1 MDLDGALVNKVKN
14 YIQKHNLLKYREK
27 VLVACSGGMDSVC
40 LAEILCVLS
49 RLFSWQITVGHV
61 NHQIRGEEAQQ
72 DALWVSDFCRRR
84 GLPFVLAK
92 VDVPAFAEE
101 NGCSTEEAARIL
113 RYRALDGMAK
123 EHDLSVVAVAH
134 NQEDNAETILM
145 NILRGSGIE
154 GASGIKNRR
163 GNVVRPLL
171 FVSRKEIEAFCR
183 QNNIDYRTDS
193 SNSDK
198 KYLRNK
204 VRLEL
209 LPILGEYNPEVI
221 PAICRFGGMLA
232 RDADFLA
239 GLARE
244 CYRTEAVSVQDG
256 EVSLASGKLK
266 SMDPAIV
273 SRVLL
278 MAIKECLQEKPD
290 AYINYKHIA
299 KVQELLSESR
309 TGAVLELPGGLK
321 VKKDY
326 AALQLSAANLQEKKA
341 ALSGEYFLP
350 VPGRVVL
357 PDKRIV
363 RASIFRGEKPRAIDA
378 RKAAFPAAVADKG
391 LVVRARAPGDVFLPP
406 GMNGSKRKLKEFLI
420 DSKIPL
426 AERDNI
432 PLVVDGAGILWI
444 AGVRGAY
451 REESGSVDKWIYLEL
466 IEKEYIN
473 GS

>member
-1 MDLDGALVNKVKN
+1 LDGALINKVKK
-14 YIQKHNLLKYREK
+14 YIQQNNLLKYREK
-27 VLVACSGGMDSVC
+27 VLIACSGGMDSVC
-40 LAEILCVLS
+40 LTEILRILS
-49 RLFSWQITVGHV
+49 HFFSWQVTVGHV
-61 NHQIRGEEAQQ
+61 NHQIRGEEAQE
-72 DALWVSDFCRRR
+72 DALWVNAFCRRR
-84 GLPFVLAK
+84 GLPFILAK
-92 VDVPAFAEE
+92 IDVPAFVAE
-101 NGCSTEEAARIL
+101 NGGSLEEAARIL
-113 RYRALDGMAK
+113 RYSALEDMAK
-123 EHDLSVVAVAH
+123 EHDLSAIAVAH

-145 NILRGSGIE
+145 NILRGSSLE

-163 GNVVRPLL
+163 GSIVRPLL
-171 FVSRKEIEAFCR
+171 PASRKEIDAFCR

-198 KYLRNK
+198 KHLRNR

-209 LPILGEYNPEVI
+209 LPILTEYNPEVI
-221 PAICRFGGMLA
+221 PALCRFGGMLA
-232 RDADFLA
+232 RDADFLTRLA
-239 GLARE
+239 GE
-244 CYRTEAVSVQDG
+244 YYRKEAVFLQDAA
-256 EVSLASGKLK
+256 VSLAADKLK
-266 SMDPAIV
+266 SMDPALV

-290 AYINYKHIA
+290 SYINYKHIA
-299 KVQELLSESR
+299 KVQELLREGR

-326 AALQLSAANLQEKKA
+326 AALLFSAAKPPAKEA

-363 RASIFRGEKPRAIDA
+363 RASIFCGEKPRTTSA

-391 LVVRARAPGDVFLPP
+391 LIVRGRKPGDMFSPS
-406 GMNGSKRKLKEFLI
+406 GMDGRKRKLKDFLI

-432 PLVVDGAGILWI
+432 PLVVDSAGILWI

-451 REESGSVDKWIYLEL
+451 REEARSVYKWIYLEL

-473 GS
+473 GV